1 MFQFFLILFSLSL
14 FSQSDN
20 DCTELIART
29 IKPRV
34 NDASAVCLHEK
45 KKKISKSAKASVKRI
60 SKLKKKAE
68 RRRKR
73 DIAQQKQDGK
83 KKSSL
88 FDNSLS
94 TEAFNQNIL
103 IQIASECNHFNSQL
117 SKALI
122 RMRKRSPQCQK
133 DLMYDVYLSS
143 WRLNNKVLKSFI
155 DKRIVV
161 KKEGG
166 SDKLVDPE
174 LESYQQVLKGFGE
187 FEGATPVYLKDPY
200 ASYPANKRKPAKAN
214 GKPQPKSGTTRTPS
228 SGGY

>member
-1 MFQFFLILFSLSL
+1 MFKLFLVFFSLHL
-14 FSQSDN
+14 FSQSDV
-20 DCTELIART
+20 DCSGLMSKVV
-29 IKPRV
+29 KPRV

-45 KKKISKSAKASVKRI
+45 KKSISKAAKSSLKRI

-73 DIAQQKQDGK
+73 DIARQQEVEKGESK
-83 KKSSL
+83 IPL
-88 FDNSLS
+88 FDNNLS

-117 SKALI
+117 SKTLI
-122 RMRKRSPQCQK
+122 SIRKRYPQCQK

-166 SDKLVDPE
+166 ADRLVDPE

-187 FEGATPVYLKDPY
+187 FEGSTPVYLKDPY
-200 ASYPANKRKPAKAN
+200 ATYPANKRKPARA
-214 GKPQPKSGTTRTPS
+214 GSQPKSKGQ
-228 SGGY
+228 GNKAQ